1 MSAYLIAMAIS
12 AGIYALLALGVNLTW
27 GMAGLVN
34 LGLAGFFAV
43 GGYTTALLTKSGIAI
58 PLGIIAAA
66 LAAAATGAVVALIT
80 ARLRADYLAIVTLG
94 FSESVR
100 IAAANEIWLTNGS
113 DGIAGIP
120 GPWRGTLD
128 PRQFNLVF
136 LGIVI
141 AVLIAT
147 LLVMQRL
154 SLSPFGRVL
163 RAIRDDED
171 VAAVAGKHV
180 LAFKVKA
187 FAVGAAVLGMAGALY
202 AHQTSYVA
210 PDIFAPLLT
219 LNIIL
224 ALVAGGIGNNYGAI
238 LGAVLIMTL
247 LEGTRFA
254 APFLPFLAPAQL
266 AAVRE
271 LLVSVLL
278 LVILRV
284 LPEGIIA
291 ERVPEPAPA
300 RQRR

>member
-1 MSAYLIAMAIS
+1 MTAYLTAMAIS
-12 AGIYALLALGVNLTW
+12 AGIYALMALGVNLTW
-27 GMAGLVN
+27 GMAGMVN

-43 GGYTTALLTKSGIAI
+43 GAYATALLTKAGIPI
-58 PLGIIAAA
+58 PLGIAAGA
-66 LAAAATGAVVALIT
+66 IAAAATGAGVALIT

-120 GPWRGTLD
+120 GPWRGTLT
-128 PRQFNLVF
+128 PQQFNLLF

-141 AVLIAT
+141 AFLIGT
-147 LLVMQRL
+147 FILLQRIVH
-154 SLSPFGRVL
+154 SPFGRVL

-187 FAVGAAVLGMAGALY
+187 FAVGAAVLGVAGALY
-202 AHQTSYVA
+202 AHETSYVA

-224 ALVAGGIGNNYGAI
+224 ALVAGGVGNNAGAI
-238 LGAVLIMTL
+238 LGAVLIVAL

-254 APFLPFLAPAQL
+254 APLLPFLAPAQI

-271 LLVSVLL
+271 LLVSALL
-278 LVILRV
+278 LVIMRV
-284 LPEGIIA
+284 LPAGIIR
-291 ERVPEPAPA
+291 ERIAT
-300 RQRR
+300 

>member
-1 MSAYLIAMAIS
+1 VTAYLTAMAVS

-27 GMAGLVN
+27 GMAGMVN

-43 GGYTTALLTKSGIAI
+43 GGYATALLTKAGVAI
-58 PLGIIAAA
+58 PLGIASGAIAAA
-66 LAAAATGAVVALIT
+66 VTGAGVALLT

-120 GPWRGTLD
+120 GPWRGMVS
-128 PRQFNLVF
+128 PQQFNLLF
-136 LGIVI
+136 LGIVVV
-141 AVLIAT
+141 VLIAAYT
-147 LLVMQRL
+147 LLERL
-154 SLSPFGRVL
+154 GQSPFGRVL

-180 LAFKVKA
+180 LAFKVNA
-187 FAVGAAVLGMAGALY
+187 FAIGAAVLGLAGALY
-202 AHQTSYVA
+202 AHETSYIA

-224 ALVAGGIGNNYGAI
+224 ALVAGGIGNNTGAV
-238 LGAVLIMTL
+238 LGAVLIVVL

-254 APFLPFLAPAQL
+254 APFLPFLAPAQI

-278 LVILRV
+278 LVVLRIL
-284 LPEGIIA
+284 PAGIIP
-291 ERVPEPAPA
+291 ERLGTSAA
-300 RQRR
+300 S

>member
-58 PLGIIAAA
+58 PFGIIAAA

-141 AVLIAT
+141 AVLITT
-147 LLVMQRL
+147 LLVMQPLEDLQVRHQL
-154 SLSPFGRVL
+154 LALGL
-163 RAIRDDED
+163 RAQEHGNDQDHQPPHGRDHHRPGEAHPSLYGEVGENRCDE
-171 VAAVAGKHV
+171 A
-180 LAFKVKA
+180 
-187 FAVGAAVLGMAGALY
+187 
-202 AHQTSYVA
+202 A
-210 PDIFAPLLT
+210 PDR
-219 LNIIL
+219 
-224 ALVAGGIGNNYGAI
+224 ALVVDEAGG
-238 LGAVLIMTL
+238 
-247 LEGTRFA
+247 
-254 APFLPFLAPAQL
+254 
-266 AAVRE
+266 
-271 LLVSVLL
+271 
-278 LVILRV
+278 
-284 LPEGIIA
+284 
-291 ERVPEPAPA
+291 
-300 RQRR
+300 

>member
-1 MSAYLIAMAIS
+1 MVAYLTVMAIS

-27 GMAGLVN
+27 GMAGMIN

-43 GGYTTALLTKSGIAI
+43 GGYTTALLTKSGVPI
-58 PLGIIAAA
+58 PLGVGAGA
-66 LAAAATGAVVALIT
+66 LAAAVTGAGVALIT

-120 GPWRGTLD
+120 GPWRGIVS
-128 PRQFNLVF
+128 PQQFNLVF
-136 LGIVI
+136 LAIVVV
-141 AVLIAT
+141 VLIVT
-147 LLVMQRL
+147 FVLLQRL
-154 SLSPFGRVL
+154 ARSPFGRVL

-180 LAFKVKA
+180 LIFKVKA
-187 FAVGAAVLGMAGALY
+187 FAVGAAVLGVAGALY
-202 AHQTSYVA
+202 AHETSFVA

-224 ALVAGGIGNNYGAI
+224 ALVAGGVGNNAGAL
-238 LGAVLIMTL
+238 LGAVLIVVL
-247 LEGTRFA
+247 LEGTRFV
-254 APFLPFLAPAQL
+254 APFLPFLGPAQI

-284 LPEGIIA
+284 LPAGI
-291 ERVPEPAPA
+291 VPERIAT
-300 RQRR
+300 

>member
-1 MSAYLIAMAIS
+1 MTAYLTAMAIS

-27 GMAGLVN
+27 GMAGMVN

-43 GGYTTALLTKSGIAI
+43 GAYATAMLTKAGVAI
-58 PLGIIAAA
+58 PLGIAAGAVAAA
-66 LAAAATGAVVALIT
+66 VTGAGVALIT

-120 GPWRGTLD
+120 GPWRGIL
-128 PRQFNLVF
+128 PPQQFNLVF
-136 LGIVI
+136 LGIVL
-141 AVLIAT
+141 AVLAAT
-147 LLVMQRL
+147 FMVLYRL
-154 SLSPFGRVL
+154 GASPFGRVL

-180 LAFKVKA
+180 LMFKVKA
-187 FAVGAAVLGMAGALY
+187 FAVGAAVLGIAGALY
-202 AHQTSYVA
+202 AHETSYVA

-224 ALVAGGIGNNYGAI
+224 ALVAGGVGNNAGAI
-238 LGAVLIMTL
+238 LGAVLIVAL
-247 LEGTRFA
+247 LEGTRFL
-254 APFLPFLAPAQL
+254 APFLPFLAPAQI

-284 LPEGIIA
+284 LPTGIIP
-291 ERVPEPAPA
+291 ERAA
-300 RQRR
+300 S

>member
-1 MSAYLIAMAIS
+1 MTAYLTAMAIS

-27 GMAGLVN
+27 GMAGMIN

-43 GGYTTALLTKSGIAI
+43 GGYATALLTKSGIAI
-58 PLGIIAAA
+58 PFGIAAGA
-66 LAAAATGAVVALIT
+66 LAAAVTGAGVALIT

-120 GPWRGTLD
+120 GPWRGTL
-128 PRQFNLVF
+128 PPQQFNLVF
-136 LGIVI
+136 LAIVV
-141 AVLIAT
+141 AVLIAVFV
-147 LLVMQRL
+147 LLQRL
-154 SLSPFGRVL
+154 AHSPFGRVL

-187 FAVGAAVLGMAGALY
+187 FAVGAAVLGVAGALY
-202 AHQTSYVA
+202 AHETSYVA

-224 ALVAGGIGNNYGAI
+224 ALVAGGVGNNAGAV
-238 LGAVLIMTL
+238 LGAVLIVAL
-247 LEGTRFA
+247 LEGTRFI
-254 APFLPFLAPAQL
+254 APFLPFLAPAQI

-271 LLVSVLL
+271 LSVSVLL

-284 LPEGIIA
+284 LPGGI
-291 ERVPEPAPA
+291 VPE
-300 RQRR
+300 RIVT

>member
-1 MSAYLIAMAIS
+1 MVAYLTVMAIS

-27 GMAGLVN
+27 GMAGMIN

-43 GGYTTALLTKSGIAI
+43 GGYTTALLTKSGVPIL
-58 PLGIIAAA
+58 LGVGAGA
-66 LAAAATGAVVALIT
+66 LAAAATGAGVALIT

-120 GPWRGTLD
+120 GPWRGIVS
-128 PRQFNLVF
+128 PQQYNLVF
-136 LGIVI
+136 LAIVVV
-141 AVLIAT
+141 VLIVT
-147 LLVMQRL
+147 FMLLQRL
-154 SLSPFGRVL
+154 ARSPFGRVL

-180 LAFKVKA
+180 LIFKVKA
-187 FAVGAAVLGMAGALY
+187 FAVGAAVLGVAGALY
-202 AHQTSYVA
+202 AHETSFVA

-224 ALVAGGIGNNYGAI
+224 ALVAGGIGNNAGAL
-238 LGAVLIMTL
+238 LGAVLIVVL
-247 LEGTRFA
+247 LEGTRFV
-254 APFLPFLAPAQL
+254 APFLPFLGPAQI

-284 LPEGIIA
+284 LPAGI
-291 ERVPEPAPA
+291 VPERIAT
-300 RQRR
+300 

>member
-1 MSAYLIAMAIS
+1 M
-12 AGIYALLALGVNLTW
+12 
-27 GMAGLVN
+27 
-34 LGLAGFFAV
+34 
-43 GGYTTALLTKSGIAI
+43 
-58 PLGIIAAA
+58 
-66 LAAAATGAVVALIT
+66 ALIT

-94 FSESVR
+94 FAESMR
-100 IAAANEIWLTNGS
+100 ITAANEIWLTNGT

-120 GPWRGTLD
+120 GPMARHTRSAPVQPGVSRD
-128 PRQFNLVF
+128 RHCSADRNV
-136 LGIVI
+136 
-141 AVLIAT
+141 
-147 LLVMQRL
+147 LVMQRL

-163 RAIRDDED
+163 RAIRDDEQ
-171 VAAVAGKHV
+171 VAAVARQACAGV
-180 LAFKVKA
+180 QSEGLRFRRRRARDGRR
-187 FAVGAAVLGMAGALY
+187 AVCAS
-202 AHQTSYVA
+202 TSYIA

-219 LNIIL
+219 LNIML
-224 ALVAGGIGNNYGAI
+224 ALVAGGLGNNCGAV

>member
-1 MSAYLIAMAIS
+1 MTAYLTAMAIS

-27 GMAGLVN
+27 GMAGMVN

-43 GGYTTALLTKSGIAI
+43 GAYATAMLTKAGVAI
-58 PLGIIAAA
+58 PLGIAAGGAAAA
-66 LAAAATGAVVALIT
+66 LTGAGVALIT

-120 GPWRGTLD
+120 GPWRGILT
-128 PRQFNLVF
+128 PQQFNLVF
-136 LGIVI
+136 LGIVL
-141 AVLIAT
+141 AVLAAT
-147 LLVMQRL
+147 FVVLNRIGA
-154 SLSPFGRVL
+154 SPFGRVL

-180 LAFKVKA
+180 LMFKVKA
-187 FAVGAAVLGMAGALY
+187 FAVGAAVLGIAGALY
-202 AHQTSYVA
+202 AHETSYVA

-224 ALVAGGIGNNYGAI
+224 ALVAGGVGNNAGAI
-238 LGAVLIMTL
+238 LGAVLIVAL
-247 LEGTRFA
+247 LEGTRFL
-254 APFLPFLAPAQL
+254 APFMPFLAPAQI

-271 LLVSVLL
+271 LLVSLLL

-284 LPEGIIA
+284 LPTGIIP
-291 ERVPEPAPA
+291 ERTAS
-300 RQRR
+300 

>member
-1 MSAYLIAMAIS
+1 MVAYLTAMAIS

-27 GMAGLVN
+27 GMAGMVN

-43 GGYTTALLTKSGIAI
+43 GGYATALLTKAGVSI
-58 PLGIIAAA
+58 PLGIAAGAVAAA
-66 LAAAATGAVVALIT
+66 VTGAAVALIT

-120 GPWRGTLD
+120 GPWRGTL
-128 PRQFNLVF
+128 PPQQFNLVF
-136 LGIVI
+136 LMIVV
-141 AVLIAT
+141 AVLIAALV
-147 LLVMQRL
+147 LLQRL
-154 SLSPFGRVL
+154 ARSAFGRVL

-187 FAVGAAVLGMAGALY
+187 FAVGAAVLGVAGALY
-202 AHQTSYVA
+202 AHETSYVA

-224 ALVAGGIGNNYGAI
+224 ALVAGGVGNNAGAV
-238 LGAVLIMTL
+238 LGAVLIVVL

-254 APFLPFLAPAQL
+254 APLLPFLAPAQI

-278 LVILRV
+278 LAILRV
-284 LPEGIIA
+284 LPAGIL
-291 ERVPEPAPA
+291 PEKSGT
-300 RQRR
+300 

>member
-1 MSAYLIAMAIS
+1 MAAYLTAMAIS

-58 PLGIIAAA
+58 PFGIIAAA

-141 AVLIAT
+141 AVLITT

-154 SLSPFGRVL
+154 ASLPFGRVL

-224 ALVAGGIGNNYGAI
+224 ALVAGGIGNNYGAV

-247 LEGTRFA
+247 LEGTRFV

-291 ERVPEPAPA
+291 ERLPEPAPA
-300 RQRR
+300 RQKR

>member
-1 MSAYLIAMAIS
+1 MAAYLTAMAIS

-43 GGYTTALLTKSGIAI
+43 GGYTTALLTKSSVAI
-58 PLGIIAAA
+58 PLGIVAAA
-66 LAAAATGAVVALIT
+66 LVAAATGALVALIT

-113 DGIAGIP
+113 DGIASIP
-120 GPWRGTLD
+120 GPWRGLLD
-128 PRQFNLVF
+128 PQQFNLVF
-136 LGIVI
+136 LGIV
-141 AVLIAT
+141 VLILIVT
-147 LLVMQRL
+147 FVVLQRL
-154 SLSPFGRVL
+154 TLSPFGRVL

-171 VAAVAGKHV
+171 VAAVAGKRV

-187 FAVGAAVLGMAGALY
+187 FAAGAAVLGVAGALY
-202 AHQTSYVA
+202 AHETSYIA

-224 ALVAGGIGNNYGAI
+224 ALVAGGIGNNWGAV
-238 LGAVLIMTL
+238 LGAVLIVAL

-278 LVILRV
+278 LAILRV
-284 LPEGIIA
+284 LPDGIL
-291 ERVPEPAPA
+291 PEQIGATEFG
-300 RQRR
+300 RQKR